1 MKFYQVSFIDLED
14 NCTYKLFANKK
25 DAERFIKTDGHEYGE
40 VISDEPL
47 LLVLPST
54 RKADIL
60 DFINHLHY

>member
-25 DAERFIKTDGHEYGE
+25 EAEEFIKHESE
-40 VISDEPL
+40 DFSFCTEEPVL
-47 LLVLPST
+47 LILEST

-60 DFINHLHY
+60 NFINHVSY